1 MIIAVPK
8 EIIKG
13 ENRVAAT
20 PDSVGK
26 MIKKGL
32 EVRVESGAGQSAFF
46 SDSDYENAGAKIVPD
61 AASLYADADIV
72 IKVQRPVF
80 NETCGKE
87 EADLMK
93 EGAVLITMLQPLSH
107 PETAQKLASRKVSA
121 FSMDLIPR
129 ITRAQRMDVLSSMS
143 SLAGYKAVLIA
154 AASFGKFIPM
164 MTTAAGTLP
173 PAKVLIIGAGV
184 AGLQAIATAKRL
196 GAQVEAFDTRPAV
209 KEQVQSLGATFVE
222 LELGDGETEDH
233 GGYAKE
239 LSAEHHQ
246 KELALIHEHVK
257 GADVVITTA
266 LIPGKKAPLLIT
278 AEMVSDMKKGSV
290 IIDLAAE
297 LGGNC
302 ELTRAEEEVLA
313 HGVTIIGVVNL
324 PASLPIHAS
333 QMYAKN
339 MTYFFLHLYV
349 NNELTI
355 NLDDEITKGALVT
368 HQGKIVNDAVKA
380 LVN

>member
-20 PDSVGK
+20 PDSVAK

-32 EVRVESGAGQSAFF
+32 EVRVEYGAGQGAFF
-46 SDSDYENAGAKIVPD
+46 SDSDYENAGAKIVSD
-61 AASLYADADIV
+61 AASLYTDADIV
-72 IKVQRPVF
+72 IKVQRPVI

-87 EADLMK
+87 EVDLMK

-107 PETAQKLASRKVSA
+107 PETAKLLASRKISS

-154 AASFGKFIPM
+154 AASFGRFIPM

-222 LELGDGETEDH
+222 LELGDGDTEDQ

-246 KELALIHEHVK
+246 QELALIHEHVK

-339 MTYFFLHLYV
+339 MTNFLLHLYV

-368 HQGKIVNDAVKA
+368 HQGEIVNDVVRTLA
-380 LVN
+380 N

>member
-13 ENRVAAT
+13 ESRVAAT
-20 PDSVGK
+20 PDSVAK

-32 EVRVESGAGQSAFF
+32 EVRVESGAGQGAFF
-46 SDSDYENAGAKIVPD
+46 SDSDYEQAGAKIVPD
-61 AASLYADADIV
+61 AAALFSDADIV
-72 IKVQRPVF
+72 IKVQRPVS
-80 NETCGKE
+80 NEV
-87 EADLMK
+87 DLMK

-107 PETAQKLASRKVSA
+107 PATAQKLASRKISA

-154 AASFGKFIPM
+154 ASAFGKFIPM

-173 PAKVLIIGAGV
+173 PAKVLVLGAGV

-222 LELGDGETEDH
+222 LELGDDSTEDQ

-278 AEMVSDMKKGSV
+278 AEMVSDMKNGSV

-302 ELTRAEEEVLA
+302 ELTQAEEEVLA
-313 HGVTIIGVVNL
+313 QGVTIIGVVNL

-339 MTYFFLHLYV
+339 MTNFLLHLYA

-355 NLDDEITKGALVT
+355 NLKDEITKGALVT
-368 HQGKIVNDAVKA
+368 HQGEIMNDAVKA